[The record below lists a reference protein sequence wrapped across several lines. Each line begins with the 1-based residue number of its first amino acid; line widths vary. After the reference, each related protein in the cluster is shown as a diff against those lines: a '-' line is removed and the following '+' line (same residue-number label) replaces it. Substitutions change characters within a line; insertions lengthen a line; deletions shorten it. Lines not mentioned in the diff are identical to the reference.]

1 MGSLRH
7 IRIRHMDIIQ
17 RLRGLL
23 GGAFEGTEKSEDIS
37 AVPASPSHV
46 SGVEPSQF
54 SPEIETMLGQDMTLA
69 EAVDYHI
76 NEVWGF
82 TEREG
87 FDHEAGHIL
96 LGLAFSEPVVGQ
108 YYEHQGNYESEIYN
122 FRIENILLP
131 SMVGRSKTLY
141 DDREDFHRQ
150 ALVSYQATMPIEN
163 LNRTLGWIL
172 EQKTGQSYAE
182 LRDSVGYDDGAFR
195 GLARE
200 HGLMLEVNELGQDW
214 ALTIPENGVR
224 FHCKSEEDLYLPDD
238 IDGVTDFA
246 RFERPT
252 DEVID
257 TVYDRILPAAHV
269 LQQRIFDARSENGGT
284 LNSDMVEEAMGAV
297 KVRALYEAMYA
308 RPAPALTMDAIPS

>member
-1 MGSLRH
+1 
-7 IRIRHMDIIQ
+7 MDIIQ

-23 GGAFEGTEKSEDIS
+23 GVAFQQTGQD
-37 AVPASPSHV
+37 SPDSLEHSSTRV
-46 SGVEPSQF
+46 SSGKL
-54 SPEIETMLGQDMTLA
+54 SPEIETMIGEDMTLA

-76 NEVWGF
+76 DEVWGF

-87 FDHEAGHIL
+87 FDHEAGHVL
-96 LGLAFSEPVVGQ
+96 LGLAFAEPVKGHH
-108 YYEHQGNYESEIYN
+108 YAHQGSYESEIYN

-131 SMVGRSKTLY
+131 TLIGRSKTLY
-141 DDREDFHRQ
+141 DDRKDFHEKV
-150 ALVSYQATMPIEN
+150 LKTYQDAMPVEN

-172 EQKTGQSYAE
+172 EQKTGKSYE
-182 LRDSVGYDDGAFR
+182 SLREAVGHDDDAFR
-195 GLARE
+195 NLARE
-200 HGLMLEVNELGQDW
+200 HGLMLEANDVGQNW
-214 ALTIPENGVR
+214 VLTIPENGVR
-224 FHCKSEEDLYLPDD
+224 FFCKSEDDLFLPDD
-238 IDGVTDFA
+238 IEGVSDFQ
-246 RFERPT
+246 RFVRPT

-308 RPAPALTMDAIPS
+308 RPAPAVTMDAIPS